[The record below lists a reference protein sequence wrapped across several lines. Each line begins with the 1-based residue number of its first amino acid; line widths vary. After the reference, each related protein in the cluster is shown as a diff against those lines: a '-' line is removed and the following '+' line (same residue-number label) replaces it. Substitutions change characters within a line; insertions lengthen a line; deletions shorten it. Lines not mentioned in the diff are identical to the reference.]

1 MAIKDGERFVYAY
14 YDGLDRVGHERG
26 HGAAFDAEYAFV
38 DRLIGDIRDRL
49 DPAVAV
55 VVTADHGQVHTG
67 DNVVPIAAAVMRHTR
82 AISGEARFVWLH
94 SNPGAEALLLEAAR
108 AAHGHDA
115 WVLSVEQVIGQ
126 RLLGGRVSPDAR
138 GRLGEVALIAK
149 STVALVDPAAPE
161 STLIG
166 RHGSLT
172 ADELYVPLLCP

>member
-1 MAIKDGERFVYAY
+1 M
-14 YDGLDRVGHERG
+14 
-26 HGAAFDAEYAFV
+26 
-38 DRLIGDIRDRL
+38 IGDIRDRL